1 MKKKQLVKTKKP
13 QALHIIQDF
22 KLFLPLK

>member
-13 QALHIIQDF
+13 QALRIIQDF